1 MNEEDCLK
9 IVKKINSYLKENLWM
24 DFEICIMD
32 GWEIVLSGKLDELDD
47 ELIEISFI
55 QPFMVS
61 CLMSFSYE
69 NGEFISLIQGI
80 DAMEIN
86 KNYNVEEGN
95 HIFKLSI
102 DNNENAFFV
111 IAKEIK
117 VNIWEQQ

>member
-1 MNEEDCLK
+1 MNEEACLEV
-9 IVKKINSYLKENLWM
+9 INKINNYLKKNLWM

-47 ELIEISFI
+47 ELIEISFL

-69 NGEFISLIQGI
+69 DGEFISLIQGM
-80 DAMEIN
+80 DAVKMN
-86 KNYNVEEGN
+86 KNYNVEKGN

-102 DNNENAFFV
+102 DNNESEFFV

-117 VNIWEQQ
+117 VNICEQQ